1 MKNNE
6 DAALRDDI
14 LEGRNPAIEALKSGR
29 QIDKILISKG
39 ENKGS
44 VSKIIAM
51 AKEKKI
57 LVSFAE
63 RAKLDQISQTG
74 AHQGV
79 IAYTAA
85 ASYVSVKDILNYAKE
100 QNEDPPIIICDC
112 LNDAHNLGSIIRT
125 AECCG
130 AHGVIIPKHR
140 SVGLSA
146 ACAKAAAGA
155 TEYMRICKV
164 TNLAQTIEALKK
176 EGVWICGTDASG
188 EYVMYDANLKG
199 ALAIVIGSE
208 GEGMGRLVKEKCDFC
223 VRIPMK
229 GHINSLNASVAGA
242 LLMYEA
248 TRQRR

>member
-14 LEGRNPAIEALKSGR
+14 LEGRNPVIEALKSGR

-100 QNEDPPIIICDC
+100 QNEDPLIIICDC

-125 AECCG
+125 AELL
-130 AHGVIIPKHR
+130 R
-140 SVGLSA
+140 SARRYNSETQKRRTVGS
-146 ACAKAAAGA
+146 
-155 TEYMRICKV
+155 MRKSRRRSNRIYE
-164 TNLAQTIEALKK
+164 NLQSNKP
-176 EGVWICGTDASG
+176 CPD
-188 EYVMYDANLKG
+188 D
-199 ALAIVIGSE
+199 
-208 GEGMGRLVKEKCDFC
+208 
-223 VRIPMK
+223 
-229 GHINSLNASVAGA
+229 
-242 LLMYEA
+242 
-248 TRQRR
+248 

>member
-1 MKNNE
+1 MQKTDNYRE
-6 DAALRDDI
+6 DI
-14 LEGRNPAIEALKSGR
+14 LEGRNPVMEALKSGR
-29 QIDKILISKG
+29 EIDKILIVKGESKG
-39 ENKGS
+39 S
-44 VSKIIAM
+44 LTKILAI

-57 LVSFAE
+57 LVSEAT
-63 RAKLDQISQTG
+63 RAKLDSISQTG

-85 ASYVSVKDILNYAKE
+85 ANYVSVKDILNYAKE
-100 QNEDPPIIICDC
+100 KNEPPFIIICDS
-112 LNDAHNLGSIIRT
+112 LNDSHNLGSIIRT

-130 AHGVIIPKHR
+130 AHGVIISKHR
-140 SVGLSA
+140 SVGLTA

-155 TEYMRICKV
+155 TEYMRVSKV
-164 TNLAQTIEALKK
+164 TNLAQTIESLKK
-176 EGVWICGTDASG
+176 EGVWVCGTDASG
-188 EYVMYDANLKG
+188 ENEMYDTDLKG

-208 GEGMGRLVKEKCDFC
+208 GEGMSRLVKEKCDFC

-248 TRQRR
+248 LRQRR

>member
-14 LEGRNPAIEALKSGR
+14 LEGRNPVIEALKSGR

-100 QNEDPPIIICDC
+100 QNEDPLIIICDC

-176 EGVWICGTDASG
+176 EGVWVCGTDAAG
-188 EYVMYDANLKG
+188 EYEMYDANLKG

-223 VRIPMK
+223 VRIPMR

-248 TRQRR
+248 IRQRR